1 MPRIYPSCKV
11 CRMSG
16 GQFIF
21 LNPLCR
27 ITEYFHT
34 FPLGLRR
41 SQPYFEYPVVGCF
54 KNTVLICS
62 HYLIEIL
69 LKCAPEWTSN
79 LLRISAF
86 GRWWRHPV
94 KREFLL
100 QGRDRWS
107 LCWHG
112 NASNK
117 ELSPWSVILAIFAI
131 FTTCKWINRI
141 QYYREYSYNH
151 CYIFR

>member
-1 MPRIYPSCKV
+1 MPRIYPPCNV
-11 CRMSG
+11 CRMMPG
-16 GQFIF
+16 GFIF
-21 LNPLCR
+21 LNHLCR
-27 ITEYFHT
+27 LTEYFHT

-62 HYLIEIL
+62 HYYIAGLFVTV
-69 LKCAPEWTSN
+69 PEWTSY

-94 KREFLL
+94 KHVYLL
-100 QGRDRWS
+100 QGQDRWS
-107 LCWHG
+107 LRCHG

-117 ELSPWSVILAIFAI
+117 ELSQWSVILAIFAI

-141 QYYREYSYNH
+141 QYDREYYYKH